1 MKEFAGKVAFVT
13 GGASGVG
20 FGLAHAFAEVGMKV
34 VIADIRAEQLDSAQA
49 RLEQLGAQTLAV
61 RLDVSDRHAFARA
74 ADTVEATFGAVH
86 ILCNN
91 AGIGLLGTLESAK
104 YDDWDWVLGVN
115 LGGVVNGVQ
124 TFLPRM
130 LAHGQGGH
138 ILATAS
144 AAGLFAGVGAG
155 IYTTSKMAVVG
166 MMECLR
172 GEVAQHGLGVS
183 VLCPHLVRSDI
194 HLHASL
200 RPDRFKDSGYAVSGT
215 QPDFDP
221 NQAMLEVGMD
231 PLEVGRRVL
240 RGIERNDLYILTHPE
255 IESIIRER
263 FAAILAALPDE
274 IPDPRRVA
282 FEAPTLHYSVYTE
295 HINKNKTPP

>member
-1 MKEFAGKVAFVT
+1 MKDFAGKVAFVT

-20 FGLAHAFAEVGMKV
+20 FGLAHAFAAAGMKV
-34 VIADIRAEQLDSAQA
+34 VIADIRAEPLAHAQA
-49 RLEQLGAQTLAV
+49 RLEDLGAQTLAL
-61 RLDVSDRHAFARA
+61 RLDVSDRDNYARV

-91 AGIGLLGTLESAK
+91 AGIGLLGTLESAT

-144 AAGLFAGVGAG
+144 AAGLFAGAGAG

-172 GEVAQHGLGVS
+172 GEVAQHGIGVS

-200 RPDRFKDSGYAVSGT
+200 RPDRFKNSGHAGSAAS
-215 QPDFDP
+215 DFDP
-221 NQAMLEVGMD
+221 NTAMLEVGMD

-240 RGIERNDLYILTHPE
+240 QGIERNDLYILTHPE

-263 FAAILAALPDE
+263 FAAMLAALPDE

-295 HINKNKTPP
+295 HTNKN